1 MTHMTSNMQIDVANY
16 RMLANGSRKLRHP
29 ILFLKWSNLTT
40 ITAFSC
46 PNPNFSL
53 FPLVYPNIFCTFAI
67 KYIPAYFMKTD
78 NLKQYI
84 EDLNQQYKTG
94 SAREHAYRPALKVL
108 MQSLLPKMVVTNEP
122 AHVDCGAPDYMV
134 SREKDHLPVFF
145 IEAKDLNDA
154 DLDGRSKTGHKEQFD
169 RYKQALDRII
179 FTDYLDFHL
188 YEHGELFSTV
198 RIAEVSGNKI
208 VGKPDA
214 EEDFLAMVDHLAT
227 SEIQRI
233 TSAAQ
238 LAKIMAGK
246 ARLLANIIETA
257 MNEDAES
264 YENDNLHGQYQAFK
278 DVLIQ
283 ELKISDFAD
292 IYAQTIAYGMFA
304 ARLHDD
310 TPEDFSREEAAR
322 LIPKTNP
329 FLRQIFNNLAG
340 NDLDDR
346 IAWVVDDLVTVFKA
360 ANLQKIMKT
369 YSSGKRHHD
378 PMIHFYE
385 DFLSEYNPKLRK
397 SKGVWYTPQPVVS
410 FIVRAVD
417 EILQK
422 EFGLAE
428 GLADYSMIEKDVVV
442 EQSRDRRTTDGMKHE
457 KRKFHRVQILDPATG
472 TGTFLAEVVNQIYDR
487 YRDQQGIWQQYVEQH
502 LLPRLNGF
510 EILMASYAVA
520 HLKLDMLLSET
531 GYQHKSDKR
540 LHVYLT
546 NSLEECNNEPRT
558 LFSQWLSREAAEANV
573 IKRDRP
579 VMVVIGNPPYSGE
592 SQNKGKWIMSLM
604 DAYKK
609 EPGGRVPLNER
620 NPKWLND
627 DYVKFIRLAQNYIE
641 KKGEGIIGFINP
653 HGYLDNPTFRGMRW
667 NLLKTFD
674 KIYTIDLHG
683 NSKKKETCPDGSK
696 DENVFDIM
704 QGVSINL
711 FVKTGKKG
719 KDELGKVYHKDLY
732 GVRQQKYDFLDGATI
747 ESVGYEE
754 ILPKAPMYFFVPKD
768 FGLEEEYNNGI
779 NVLDLFSLTNVGV
792 VTANDKVLINQEC
805 NSLYKKV
812 RDFYNIE
819 ISDSCINEITYR
831 PFDNQYIYYDTK
843 LVERSRDKFM
853 SHMRH
858 EDNLAL
864 LIGRQGQVCGNN
876 RWNLVYIA
884 KGIVDFNVFYRGGG
898 NVFPLYLYKKNM
910 GKEERIVNFNK
921 ELYDNIAQGL
931 TYLPC
936 YDDNLLV
943 DPISEYNGVLYP
955 QDLFDYIYA
964 VLHSPSYRERYKEF
978 LKIDF
983 PRIPYPTDWEKFRD
997 LSEKGEE
1004 LRQLHL
1010 MEDLPSKTGVT
1021 FPVAGSLQVD
1031 CYRWENN
1038 RVYIN
1043 AEQYF
1048 EGVSESAWNFYI
1060 GGYQPAQK
1068 WLKDRK
1074 GMTLCMEDVLHY
1086 QRIIYVLQ
1094 QTERIMQ
1101 EIDK

>member
-1 MTHMTSNMQIDVANY
+1 MDLKEYISTVNQKY
-16 RMLANGSRKLRHP
+16 RAGNA
-29 ILFLKWSNLTT
+29 T
-40 ITAFSC
+40 
-46 PNPNFSL
+46 
-53 FPLVYPNIFCTFAI
+53 
-67 KYIPAYFMKTD
+67 
-78 NLKQYI
+78 
-84 EDLNQQYKTG
+84 
-94 SAREHAYRPALKVL
+94 EHSYRGALEQL
-108 MQSLLPKMVVTNEP
+108 IQTLLPKLRIVNEP
-122 AHVDCGAPDYMV
+122 KRVKCGAPDYIA
-134 SREKDHLPVFF
+134 SRKDGMP
-145 IEAKDLNDA
+145 IEAKDIGDN
-154 DLDGRSKTGHKEQFD
+154 DLDGHNPHGHKEQFT
-169 RYKQALDRII
+169 RYKQALDYII

-188 YEHGELFSTV
+188 YEHGEFVDSV
-198 RIAEVSGNKI
+198 RIGEVKGDKI
-208 VGKPDA
+208 VA
-214 EEDFLAMVDHLAT
+214 ISEDEDKFLNLIEHVGNNAF
-227 SEIQRI
+227 QRI
-233 TSAAQ
+233 TSASR
-238 LAKIMAGK
+238 LAKLMAGK
-246 ARLLANIIETA
+246 ARLLENIIEQA
-257 MNEDAES
+257 MNDDTES
-264 YENDNLHGQYQAFK
+264 YANDNLRGRYNAFK

-283 ELKISDFAD
+283 ELKPSDFAD

-304 ARLHDD
+304 ARLHDE
-310 TPEDFSREEAAR
+310 TTEDFSREEAAK

-340 NDLDDR
+340 NDLDER
-346 IAWVVDDLVTVFKA
+346 IAWVVDDLVTVFLA
-360 ANLQKIMKT
+360 SDLQKIMKA
-369 YSSGKRHHD
+369 YGEDKRHHD

-397 SKGVWYTPQPVVS
+397 SKGVWYTPQPVVG

-422 EFGLAE
+422 EFNLPE
-428 GLADYSMIEKDVVV
+428 GLADYSMIEKEVAV
-442 EQSRDRRTTDGMKHE
+442 EQSYDGRTKDGMKHAM
-457 KRKFHRVQILDPATG
+457 KRFHRVQILDPATG

-531 GYQHKSDKR
+531 GYQHQSEKR

-546 NSLEECNNEPRT
+546 NSLEESNNEPRT
-558 LFSQWLSREAAEANV
+558 LFAQWLSREAAEANV
-573 IKRDRP
+573 IKRDCP

-604 DAYKK
+604 EDYKK
-609 EPGGRVPLNER
+609 EPGGKQPLDER

-627 DYVKFIRLAQNYIE
+627 DYVKFIRLAQHYIE

-719 KDELGKVYHKDLY
+719 KDEPGKVYHKDLY
-732 GVRQQKYDFLDGATI
+732 GLRQQKYDVLNDARI
-747 ESVGYEE
+747 EKIGYKEVQ
-754 ILPKAPMYFFVPKD
+754 PKAPMYFFVPKD
-768 FGLEEEYNNGI
+768 FELEEEYNKGFKVNE
-779 NVLDLFSLTNVGV
+779 LFKIYNVGV
-792 VTANDKVLINQEC
+792 VTSNDAALVNSDANTLRNNVERINTKDYDKGLEC
-805 NSLYKKV
+805 K
-812 RDFYNIE
+812 FA
-819 ISDSCINEITYR
+819 YR
-831 PFDNQYIYYDTK
+831 ALDNRILYYD
-843 LVERSRDKFM
+843 EGDIM
-853 SHMRH
+853 GH
-858 EDNLAL
+858 L
-864 LIGRQGQVCGNN
+864 LTPGNIAMVVGKQCVDDWKYAFITDSVTN
-876 RWNLVYIA
+876 FNYIA
-884 KGIVDFNVFYRGGG
+884 TAGRLGAGY
-898 NVFPLYLYKKNM
+898 VFPLYLYKENL
-910 GKEERIVNFNK
+910 GKKERIVNLNK
-921 ELYDNIAQGL
+921 ELYDRIAKGL
-931 TYLPC
+931 NYLPC
-936 YDDNLLV
+936 YDDNVLV
-943 DPISEYNGVLYP
+943 DPISDYNGVLYP
-955 QDLFDYIYA
+955 QTLFDYIYA

-997 LSEKGEE
+997 LAELGEE

-1031 CYRWENN
+1031 CYRWQDN

-1048 EGVSESAWNFYI
+1048 DGVPESAWNFFI

-1074 GMTLCMEDVLHY
+1074 GMTLSFEDVKHY
-1086 QRIIYVLQ
+1086 GRIIYVLQ

-1101 EIDK
+1101 EIDELM

>member
-1 MTHMTSNMQIDVANY
+1 MTE
-16 RMLANGSRKLRHP
+16 
-29 ILFLKWSNLTT
+29 
-40 ITAFSC
+40 
-46 PNPNFSL
+46 
-53 FPLVYPNIFCTFAI
+53 
-67 KYIPAYFMKTD
+67 
-78 NLKQYI
+78 NLKLYI
-84 EDLNQQYKTG
+84 DELNKQYKTG
-94 SAREHAYRPALKVL
+94 LAREHSYRPALKDL
-108 MQSLLPKMVVTNEP
+108 LQSLLPKMIVTNEP
-122 AHVDCGAPDYMV
+122 AHFECGAPDYIIQ
-134 SREKDHLPVFF
+134 REKDHLPVFF
-145 IEAKDLNDA
+145 VEAKDVNDNDLN
-154 DLDGRSKTGHKEQFD
+154 GRNKNGHKEQFD
-169 RYKQALDRII
+169 RYKQALDYII

-188 YEHGELFSTV
+188 YEHGEFVDSV
-198 RIAEVSGNKI
+198 RIAEIKGDKI
-208 VGKPDA
+208 VGISEA
-214 EEDFLAMVDHLAT
+214 EDKFLSMIQHLGA
-227 SEIQRI
+227 SAIQRV
-233 TSAAQ
+233 TSASR
-238 LAKIMAGK
+238 LAKLMAGK
-246 ARLLANIIETA
+246 ARLLANIIEQA
-257 MNEDAES
+257 MNDDTDS
-264 YENDNLHGQYQAFK
+264 YANDNLRGQYQAFK

-283 ELKISDFAD
+283 ELKPTDFAD

-340 NDLDDR
+340 NDLDER
-346 IAWVVDDLVTVFKA
+346 IAWVVDDLVTVFQA
-360 ANLQKIMKT
+360 TNLQKIMAS
-369 YSSGKRHHD
+369 YSRDKLHHD

-397 SKGVWYTPQPVVS
+397 SKGVWYTPQPVVG

-422 EFGLAE
+422 DFGLPE
-428 GLADYSMIEKDVVV
+428 GLADYSMIEREVAV
-442 EQSRDRRTTDGMKHE
+442 EQSRDKRTTDGMKHE

-487 YRDQQGIWQQYVEQH
+487 YRDNQGIWQQYVEQH

-520 HLKLDMLLSET
+520 HIKLDMLLGET
-531 GYQHKSDKR
+531 GYQHNTDKR

-546 NSLEECNNEPRT
+546 NSLEESNNEPRT
-558 LFSQWLSREAAEANV
+558 LFAQWLSREATEANV
-573 IKRDRP
+573 IKRDYP
-579 VMVVIGNPPYSGE
+579 VMVMIGNPPYSGE

-604 DAYKK
+604 ESYKK
-609 EPGGRVPLNER
+609 EPGGKTQLNER

-627 DYVKFIRLAQNYIE
+627 DYVKFIRLAQDYIE
-641 KKGEGIIGFINP
+641 KNGEGIIGFINP

-711 FVKTGKKG
+711 FIKTGKKA

-732 GVRQQKYDFLDGATI
+732 GLRQNKYDFLDMATL
-747 ESVGYEE
+747 STAGYEE
-754 ILPKAPMYFFVPKD
+754 IRPKEPMYFFVPKD
-768 FGLEEEYNNGI
+768 FELQEEYDKGFKI
-779 NVLDLFSLTNVGV
+779 DELFKVSSVSV
-792 VTANDKVLINQEC
+792 VTANDSILVDINE
-805 NSLYKKV
+805 NNLMKKV
-812 RDFYNIE
+812 NEAYGNADRSFIERYN
-819 ISDSCINEITYR
+819 YR
-831 PFDNQYIYYDTK
+831 PFDDRFIYYDVQK
-843 LVERSRDKFM
+843 IERPRETTM
-853 SHMRH
+853 QHMRKL
-858 EDNLAL
+858 NIAILTCRQLA
-864 LIGRQGQVCGNN
+864 GNE
-876 RWNLVYIA
+876 WFHVSIA
-884 KGIVDFNVFYRGGG
+884 DGIVDDCRVSSKTKERGY
-898 NVFPLYLYKKNM
+898 VFPLYLYKENM
-910 GKEERIVNFNK
+910 GSEEQIVNFYK
-921 ELYDNIAQGL
+921 DLYERIAKGL
-931 TYLPC
+931 NYLPC
-936 YDDNLLV
+936 YDDNVRV
-943 DPISEYNGVLYP
+943 DPTSEYNGVLYP

-997 LSEKGEE
+997 LAEYGEE

-1010 MEDLPSKTGVT
+1010 MEDLPHSTGVS
-1021 FPVAGSLQVD
+1021 FPIGGTLQVD
-1031 CYRWENN
+1031 CYRWEQN

-1043 AEQYF
+1043 SEQYF
-1048 EGVSESAWNFYI
+1048 EGVPESAWNFYI

-1074 GMTLCMEDVLHY
+1074 GLMLSFEDVRHY

-1094 QTERIMQ
+1094 QTEHIMQ
-1101 EIDK
+1101 EIDGITITE

>member
-1 MTHMTSNMQIDVANY
+1 MTES
-16 RMLANGSRKLRHP
+16 
-29 ILFLKWSNLTT
+29 LK
-40 ITAFSC
+40 I
-46 PNPNFSL
+46 
-53 FPLVYPNIFCTFAI
+53 
-67 KYIPAYFMKTD
+67 YI
-78 NLKQYI
+78 N
-84 EDLNQQYKTG
+84 DLNKQYKTG
-94 SAREHAYRPALKVL
+94 IAREHSYRPALKEL
-108 MQSLLPKMVVTNEP
+108 LQSLLPKMVVTNEP
-122 AHVDCGAPDYMV
+122 AHFECGAPDYII
-134 SREKDHLPVFF
+134 SREKDHLPIFF
-145 IEAKDLNDA
+145 VEAKDVNDN
-154 DLDGRSKTGHKEQFD
+154 DLDGRNKNGHKEQFD
-169 RYKQALDRII
+169 RYKQALDYII

-188 YEHGELFSTV
+188 YEQGQFLDSV
-198 RIAEVSGNKI
+198 RIAEIKGDKI
-208 VGKPDA
+208 VVIA
-214 EEDFLAMVDHLAT
+214 EAEDKFISMIQHLST
-227 SEIQRI
+227 SAFQRI
-233 TSAAQ
+233 TSAPR
-238 LAKIMAGK
+238 LAKLMAGK

-257 MNEDAES
+257 MNDETQS
-264 YENDNLHGQYQAFK
+264 YENDNLQGQYNAFK

-283 ELKISDFAD
+283 ELKKEDFAD

-346 IAWVVDDLVTVFKA
+346 IAWVVDDLVTVFRATDLKQ
-360 ANLQKIMKT
+360 LMKT
-369 YSSGKRHHD
+369 YSRDKLHYD

-397 SKGVWYTPQPVVS
+397 SKGVWYTPQPVVG

-422 EFGLAE
+422 DFGLSE
-428 GLADYSMIEKDVVV
+428 GLADYSMIEREVAV
-442 EQSRDRRTTDGMKHE
+442 EQSQDKRTTDGMKHE

-487 YRDQQGIWQQYVEQH
+487 YRDNQGIWQQYVEQH

-520 HLKLDMLLSET
+520 HIKLDMLLSET
-531 GYQHKSDKR
+531 GYQHNSNKR
-540 LHVYLT
+540 LQVYLT

-558 LFSQWLSREAAEANV
+558 LFSQWLSREATEANI
-573 IKRDRP
+573 IKRDYP
-579 VMVVIGNPPYSGE
+579 VMVMIGNPPYNGS
-592 SQNKGKWIMSLM
+592 STNKGEWIMKLM
-604 DAYKK
+604 EDYKK
-609 EPGGRVPLNER
+609 EPGGKQPLDER

-627 DYVKFIRLAQNYIE
+627 DYVKFIRLAQYYIE
-641 KKGEGIIGFINP
+641 KSGEGVIGFINP

-683 NSKKKETCPDGSK
+683 NSKKKEICPDGSK

-711 FVKTGKKG
+711 FVKTGKKS

-732 GVRQQKYDFLDGATI
+732 GVRQDKYDFLDEANI
-747 ESVGYEE
+747 SNVGYKE
-754 ILPKAPMYFFVPKD
+754 LQPKEPMYFLVPKD
-768 FGLEEEYNNGI
+768 FGLEEEYYNGI
-779 NVLDLFSLTNVGV
+779 GVVDLFSLTNVGV
-792 VTANDKVLINQEC
+792 FTANDKILIGHDVKTL
-805 NSLYKKV
+805 SSKV
-812 RDFYNIE
+812 RENYNIE
-819 ISDSCINEITYR
+819 VSDACINSITYR

-843 LVERSRDKFM
+843 IVERSREKIM

-858 EDNLAL
+858 EENLAL
-864 LIGRQGQVCGNN
+864 LVGRQGQVCGNN
-876 RWNLVYIA
+876 SWNLIYIA
-884 KGIVDFNVFYRGGG
+884 KGLVDLNVFYRGGG
-898 NVFPLYLYKKNM
+898 NVFPLYLYKENM
-910 GKEERIVNFNK
+910 GEEERIVNFNK
-921 ELYDNIAQGL
+921 DLYDKIAKGL
-931 TYLPC
+931 NYLPS
-936 YDDNLLV
+936 YDDNVLV
-943 DPISEYNGVLYP
+943 DPTSDYNGVLYP

-964 VLHSPSYRERYKEF
+964 ILHSPSYRERYKEF

-997 LSEKGEE
+997 LAEKGEE
-1004 LRQLHL
+1004 LRNLHL
-1010 MEDLPSKTGVT
+1010 MKDLPKSTGVS
-1021 FPVAGSLQVD
+1021 FPVGGTLQVD
-1031 CYRWENN
+1031 CYRWEQN

-1048 EGVSESAWNFYI
+1048 EGVPESAWNFFI

-1074 GMTLCMEDVLHY
+1074 GMTLGFEDVKHY
-1086 QRIIYVLQ
+1086 QQIIYVLL
-1094 QTERIMQ
+1094 QTEKMMGDVDDIIKRR
-1101 EIDK
+1101 

>member
-1 MTHMTSNMQIDVANY
+1 MDLSEYISTINQKFRAGNATEHTY
-16 RMLANGSRKLRHP
+16 RG
-29 ILFLKWSNLTT
+29 
-40 ITAFSC
+40 
-46 PNPNFSL
+46 
-53 FPLVYPNIFCTFAI
+53 PLE
-67 KYIPAYFMKTD
+67 
-78 NLKQYI
+78 Q
-84 EDLNQQYKTG
+84 
-94 SAREHAYRPALKVL
+94 L
-108 MQSLLPKMVVTNEP
+108 MQSQLPKLRITNEP
-122 AHVDCGAPDYMV
+122 KRVNCGAPDYIATT
-134 SREKDHLPVFF
+134 KDGVPIFY
-145 IEAKDLNDA
+145 IEAKDIGDG
-154 DLDGRSKTGHKEQFD
+154 DLDGRNPHGHKEQFT
-169 RYKQALDRII
+169 RYKQALDYII
-179 FTDYLDFHL
+179 FTDYLDFHF
-188 YEHGELFSTV
+188 YEHGEFVDSV
-198 RIAEVSGNKI
+198 RIAEVRGDKI
-208 VGKPDA
+208 AAVKEAEGK
-214 EEDFLAMVDHLAT
+214 FLDM
-227 SEIQRI
+227 IQHIGSSAIQSI
-233 TSAAQ
+233 TSASR
-238 LAKIMAGK
+238 LAKLMAGK
-246 ARLLANIIETA
+246 ARLLENIIAQA
-257 MNEDAES
+257 MDDDTDS
-264 YENDNLHGQYQAFK
+264 YANDNLQAQYQAFK

-283 ELKISDFAD
+283 ELKPTDFAD

-340 NDLDDR
+340 NDLDER
-346 IAWVVDDLVTVFKA
+346 IAWVVDDLAMVFQA
-360 ANLQKIMKT
+360 TNLKEIMASYVKD
-369 YSSGKRHHD
+369 KLHND

-385 DFLSEYNPKLRK
+385 DFLAEYNPKLRK
-397 SKGVWYTPQPVVS
+397 SKGVWYTPQPVVG

-422 EFGLAE
+422 EFNLPE
-428 GLADYSMIEKDVVV
+428 GLADYSMIEKDVAV
-442 EQSRDRRTTDGMKHE
+442 EQSIDKHSADGMKHE
-457 KRKFHRVQILDPATG
+457 KRRFHRVQILDPATG

-487 YRDQQGIWQQYVEQH
+487 YRDQQGIWQQYVEEH

-531 GYQHKSDKR
+531 GYTHQSEKR
-540 LHVYLT
+540 LRVYLT
-546 NSLEECNNEPRT
+546 NSLEESNNEPRT
-558 LFSQWLSREAAEANV
+558 LFARWLSREATEANA
-573 IKRDRP
+573 IKRDCP
-579 VMVVIGNPPYSGE
+579 VMVMIGNPPYSGA
-592 SQNKGKWIMSLM
+592 SQNKGNWIMSLM
-604 DAYKK
+604 EDYKK
-609 EPGGRVPLNER
+609 EPGGKLPLDER

-627 DYVKFIRLAQNYIE
+627 DYVKFIRLAQHYIE

-732 GVRQQKYDFLDGATI
+732 GLRQQKYDFLDEASI
-747 ESVGYEE
+747 DNIGYVE
-754 ILPKAPMYFFVPKD
+754 LVPQSPMYFFVPKN
-768 FGLEEEYNNGI
+768 FGLQEEYDKGFK
-779 NVLDLFSLTNVGV
+779 VDDLFSQNSMGVTTGHDKELVSYHPFNTDTNV
-792 VTANDKVLINQEC
+792 E
-805 NSLYKKV
+805 Y
-812 RDFYNIE
+812 Y
-819 ISDSCINEITYR
+819 YR
-831 PFDNQYIYYDTK
+831 PFDKLWLDYDLSK
-843 LVERSRDKFM
+843 VVRPREAIMK
-853 SHMRH
+853 HMRK
-858 EDNLAL
+858 DNISLCLIKVNSSVDGLFKVLVTSEITDKTL
-864 LIGRQGQVCGNN
+864 LSSKDNT
-876 RWNLVYIA
+876 
-884 KGIVDFNVFYRGGG
+884 
-898 NVFPLYLYKKNM
+898 NVFPLYVYKENM
-910 GKEERIVNFNK
+910 GQEERIVNFNND
-921 ELYDNIAQGL
+921 LYDKIAKGL
-931 TYLPC
+931 NYLPC
-936 YDDNLLV
+936 YDDNVLI
-943 DPISEYNGVLYP
+943 DPISDYNGVLYP

-997 LSEKGEE
+997 LAEKGEE

-1031 CYRWENN
+1031 CYRWLDN

-1048 EGVSESAWNFYI
+1048 DGVPESAWNFFI

-1074 GMTLCMEDVLHY
+1074 GLTLSFEDVKHY

-1101 EIDK
+1101 EIDQIQN

>member
-1 MTHMTSNMQIDVANY
+1 MDLKEYISIVNQKY
-16 RMLANGSRKLRHP
+16 RAGNA
-29 ILFLKWSNLTT
+29 T
-40 ITAFSC
+40 
-46 PNPNFSL
+46 
-53 FPLVYPNIFCTFAI
+53 
-67 KYIPAYFMKTD
+67 
-78 NLKQYI
+78 
-84 EDLNQQYKTG
+84 
-94 SAREHAYRPALKVL
+94 EHSYRGALEQL
-108 MQSLLPKMVVTNEP
+108 MQTLLPKLRIVNEP
-122 AHVDCGAPDYMV
+122 KRVKCGAPDYIA
-134 SREKDHLPVFF
+134 SRKDGMPVFY
-145 IEAKDLNDA
+145 IEAKDIGDN
-154 DLDGRSKTGHKEQFD
+154 DLDGRNPHGHKEQFT
-169 RYKQALDRII
+169 RYKQALDYII

-188 YEHGELFSTV
+188 YEHGEFVDSV
-198 RIAEVSGNKI
+198 RIAEVKGDKIIAIKENEEKFLNLIEHVGNN
-208 VGKPDA
+208 A
-214 EEDFLAMVDHLAT
+214 
-227 SEIQRI
+227 IQRI
-233 TSAAQ
+233 TSASR
-238 LAKIMAGK
+238 LAKLMAGK
-246 ARLLANIIETA
+246 ARLLENIIEQA
-257 MNEDAES
+257 MNDDTES
-264 YENDNLHGQYQAFK
+264 YANDNLRGQYNAFK

-283 ELKISDFAD
+283 ELKPSDFAD

-310 TPEDFSREEAAR
+310 TPEDFSREEAAK

-340 NDLDDR
+340 NDLDER
-346 IAWVVDDLVTVFKA
+346 IAWVVDDLVTVFLA
-360 ANLQKIMKT
+360 SDLQKIMKA
-369 YSSGKRHHD
+369 YGEDKRHHD

-397 SKGVWYTPQPVVS
+397 SKGVWYTPQPVVG

-422 EFGLAE
+422 EFNLPE
-428 GLADYSMIEKDVVV
+428 GLADYSTIEKDVAV
-442 EQSRDRRTTDGMKHE
+442 EQSYDGRTKDGMKHAM
-457 KRKFHRVQILDPATG
+457 KRFHRVQILDPATG

-487 YRDQQGIWQQYVEQH
+487 YLDQQGIWQQYVEQH

-531 GYQHKSDKR
+531 GYQHQSEKR

-546 NSLEECNNEPRT
+546 NSLEESNNEPRT
-558 LFSQWLSREAAEANV
+558 LFAQWLSREAAEANV
-573 IKRDRP
+573 IKRDCP

-604 DAYKK
+604 EDYKK
-609 EPGGRVPLNER
+609 EPGGKQPLDER

-627 DYVKFIRLAQNYIE
+627 DYVKFIRLAQHYIE

-674 KIYTIDLHG
+674 KIYAIDLHG

-711 FVKTGKKG
+711 FVKTGRKD

-732 GVRQQKYDFLDGATI
+732 GLRQQKYDFLDGATL
-747 ESVGYEE
+747 ENVGYEE
-754 ILPKAPMYFFVPKD
+754 MKPMAPMYFFVPKNFD
-768 FGLEEEYNNGI
+768 LQEEYDKGFKVDELF
-779 NVLDLFSLTNVGV
+779 NVSSVSV
-792 VTANDKVLINQEC
+792 VTAKDAILVDMNENNLFAKVKQEYGSADSSLI
-805 NSLYKKV
+805 K
-812 RDFYNIE
+812 RYN
-819 ISDSCINEITYR
+819 YR
-831 PFDNQYIYYDTK
+831 PFDDRFVYYDVQK
-843 LVERSRDKFM
+843 IERPRETT
-853 SHMRH
+853 MRQMVH
-858 EDNLAL
+858 QNIAL
-864 LIGRQGQVCGNN
+864 LTCRQLAGNE
-876 RWNLVYIA
+876 WKHVSVA
-884 KGIVDFNVFYRGGG
+884 DGIVDDCRVSSKTKERGY
-898 NVFPLYLYKKNM
+898 VFPLYVYKENM
-910 GKEERIVNFNK
+910 GKEECIVNFNTEMYEK
-921 ELYDNIAQGL
+921 IAKGL
-931 TYLPC
+931 NYYACAESNVLI
-936 YDDNLLV
+936 
-943 DPISEYNGVLYP
+943 DPISDYNGVLYP

-983 PRIPYPTDWEKFRD
+983 PRIPCPTDWEKFRD
-997 LSEKGEE
+997 LVELGEE

-1010 MEDLPSKTGVT
+1010 MEDLPSKTGIT

-1031 CYRWENN
+1031 CYRWQDK

-1048 EGVSESAWNFYI
+1048 DGVPVSAWNFFI

-1074 GMTLCMEDVLHY
+1074 GMTLSFEDVKHY
-1086 QRIIYVLQ
+1086 GHIIYVLQ
-1094 QTERIMQ
+1094 QTEKIMG
-1101 EIDK
+1101 EIDDVMSNKEMKK